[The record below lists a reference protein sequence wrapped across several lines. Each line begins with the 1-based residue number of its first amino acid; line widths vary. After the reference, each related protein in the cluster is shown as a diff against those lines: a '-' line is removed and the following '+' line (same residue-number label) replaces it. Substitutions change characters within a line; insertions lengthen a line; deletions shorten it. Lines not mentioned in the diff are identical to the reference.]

1 MDVDELTLTGALLIL
16 NSYRSGF
23 KSVTIPMDGVEV
35 HKLSPCPLL
44 WFRLCKNSF
53 KKVVLLDINLG
64 APSYCKKRRDGVI
77 RTVIKVLKKIK
88 KHLHNATDI
97 YTERIQYSPSFV
109 NWHIVRL
116 PWVTHPT
123 VALQEEVTA
132 LPVAVGVWGF
142 INNFKDGLPRDKTVH
157 SL

>member
-35 HKLSPCPLL
+35 HKLSPRPLL

-64 APSYCKKRRDGVI
+64 APSYCKKIKRRSNQDNRKSV
-77 RTVIKVLKKIK
+77 K
-88 KHLHNATDI
+88 
-97 YTERIQYSPSFV
+97 E
-109 NWHIVRL
+109 
-116 PWVTHPT
+116 
-123 VALQEEVTA
+123 ALE
-132 LPVAVGVWGF
+132 
-142 INNFKDGLPRDKTVH
+142 
-157 SL
+157 

>member
-1 MDVDELTLTGALLIL
+1 MEVDGLTLTGALLVL
-16 NSYRSGF
+16 NSRRSGF
-23 KSVTIPMDGVEV
+23 RSVTIPMDGIEV
-35 HKLSPCPLL
+35 HKLSPSLFL
-44 WFRLCKNSF
+44 WFRLSKNSF

-64 APSYCKKRRDGVI
+64 APSYYKKQRDGVI
-77 RTVIKVLKKIK
+77 KTVIKVLREIK
-88 KHLHNATDI
+88 EHIHNVTDI
-97 YTERIQYSPSFV
+97 YTGRIQYFPSFV

-123 VALQEEVTA
+123 IALQEEVTA
-132 LPVAVGVWGF
+132 LPVMVRVWGF